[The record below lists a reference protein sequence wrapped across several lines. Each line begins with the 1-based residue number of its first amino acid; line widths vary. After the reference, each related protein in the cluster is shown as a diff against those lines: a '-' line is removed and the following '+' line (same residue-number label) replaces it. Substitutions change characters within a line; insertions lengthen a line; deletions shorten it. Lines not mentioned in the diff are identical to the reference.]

1 MRINKIYF
9 FLSALLMF
17 LACSSADEELQRY
30 DENLEIRG
38 VQATIAS
45 NTAVTRAAQNA
56 VNVGRTAFVSGDMM
70 VFARIKRT
78 VSPLE
83 QFSYTNIR
91 YVYGSDSW
99 SRVKNGTPEKIY
111 WTDGHSLH
119 KFVGYS
125 LPTSGYSWSA
135 KENVG
140 ESLLDSTYTAQL
152 GAAYSDDII
161 DYTAN
166 GDDVKAAEA
175 IAAED
180 LLLCFSPNTQAET
193 GGLTTVV
200 DYTHALSCVRVVVD
214 IKNYYANAVDTLLH
228 VKDMIIKDQP
238 TRFSWNA
245 DDDALTVST
254 DDSKKDIKLWNKDGK
269 AVGKGDNKTFTFYG
283 ITTPQAN
290 ASLPFQFAV
299 QYDPQKGDPVTYS
312 GSFSGISF
320 KRGKCT
326 TLYISLN
333 HQDEKIET
341 SVEYNDWKY
350 VATPDIG
357 ALRKKSTFMDMKID
371 NAAIKIHTSCSS
383 EDDATWLYQVGS
395 DIKDIY
401 GNDGSETNPYI
412 IKSAPQL
419 LAFAKEVNQ
428 GNIDFEGKFIR
439 LDADITM
446 QKTNKDTTY
455 VWPGIGDARHAFNGT
470 FLGGDRY
477 INRLAGSPL
486 FVSLGENAVVEQLHI
501 TTVGTITGSGA
512 LAGTNNGVIGGC
524 KVVDDVNTTGGVLVG
539 TNNGI
544 VYACYYT
551 GSSDVPLVESENQG
565 TTKGCYSVAKHSL
578 HDMMQQ
584 DFVDTLNSAL
594 ETLYN
599 SNTSLTKFEFILNKG
614 SYPTVKKK

>member
-17 LACSSADEELQRY
+17 LACSSADEELQRN

-455 VWPGIGDARHAFNGT
+455 VWPGIGDAGHAFNGT

-501 TTVGTITGSGA
+501 TTVGEITNGA

-539 TNNGI
+539 TNTDKGTI
-544 VYACYYT
+544 YACYYT
-551 GSSDVPLVESENQG
+551 GSNTNKLIGSG
-565 TTKGCYSVAKHSL
+565 TAAVGCYCVADRTL
-578 HDMMQQ
+578 HEMMQQ